1 MFFHI
6 KPSRVTEMSETDK
19 ILIIDCQIAG
29 ISGDMFLGALIDL
42 GADVNKVVSAIK
54 SLETRGYSYKNIKI
68 EIKQVMRK
76 EFKATKIDV
85 TAKGT
90 SRKDASELIEIVEK
104 SAKKL
109 KLSEKARKFTS
120 NVVHTLVDS
129 EASLHKKNLA
139 DAHLHEVGMIDTSAE
154 IIGSAVAMEDL
165 GLFNSKIYATP
176 VSVGGGLFKFSH
188 GTVSSPAPATLAILT
203 SKNFPMKG
211 GPVESELAT
220 PTGASILANLTDE
233 VSRFYPEMTPMK
245 VGYGAGNKDYEEMP
259 NVLRIT
265 VGKPLE
271 SWLLKDEIAILET
284 NLDDVTGEIVGN
296 SIDRLLREGAKDVS
310 IIPMFTKKNRPG
322 QILKIV
328 ADRKDVKH
336 LSRIVMEET
345 GTLGVRVYP
354 CERHII
360 TRELYSIDV
369 PIDNAKE
376 SVKVKVAKD
385 RKGKIIRIKPEY
397 DDVKKLADKT
407 GKPLREI
414 IELVTMRAREVLLKK
429 GFS

>member
-1 MFFHI
+1 
-6 KPSRVTEMSETDK
+6 
-19 ILIIDCQIAG
+19 
-29 ISGDMFLGALIDL
+29 
-42 GADVNKVVSAIK
+42 
-54 SLETRGYSYKNIKI
+54 
-68 EIKQVMRK
+68 
-76 EFKATKIDV
+76 
-85 TAKGT
+85 
-90 SRKDASELIEIVEK
+90 
-104 SAKKL
+104 
-109 KLSEKARKFTS
+109 
-120 NVVHTLVDS
+120 
-129 EASLHKKNLA
+129 
-139 DAHLHEVGMIDTSAE
+139 
-154 IIGSAVAMEDL
+154 MEDL
-165 GLFNSKIYATP
+165 GLFDSKIYATP

-188 GTVSSPAPATLAILT
+188 GTVSSPAPATLAILA
-203 SKNFPMKG
+203 SKNFPLKG

-220 PTGASILANLTDE
+220 PTGASILVNLADE
-233 VSRFYPEMTPMK
+233 VSRFYPEMTPLK
-245 VGYGAGNKDYEEMP
+245 VGYGAGTKDFEEMP

-296 SIDRLLREGAKDVS
+296 SVDKLLREGAKDVS

-328 ADRKDVKH
+328 ADRKDVAH

-360 TRELYSIDV
+360 TRDLYSVEVLVD
-369 PIDNAKE
+369 DAKE
-376 SVKVKVAKD
+376 LVKVKVAKD

-397 DDVKKLADKT
+397 EDVKKIADKT

-414 IELVTMRAREVLLKK
+414 VELVTMRAREALLKE
-429 GFS
+429 